1 MPRVEDIKDVRVL
14 QNIAAQLELELRTA
28 QAFMGMMILASGGK
42 IDVAE
47 EFAEA
52 LDDDFEISVT
62 RDDKVATF
70 TVIQGEEADALR
82 RGRDTV
88 TVNA

>member
-1 MPRVEDIKDVRVL
+1 VP
-14 QNIAAQLELELRTA
+14 
-28 QAFMGMMILASGGK
+28 
-42 IDVAE
+42 E

-70 TVIQGEEADALR
+70 TVVQGADAEALR
-82 RGRDTV
+82 QGRDTV

>member
-1 MPRVEDIKDVRVL
+1 MPSVEDINNVQVL
-14 QNIAAQLELELRTA
+14 QRIAATLELELRSA

-42 IDVAE
+42 IDVPE

-70 TVIQGEEADALR
+70 TVVQGADAEALR
-82 RGRDTV
+82 QGRDTV